1 MMKTNKELY
10 SFIKRL
16 HRTLQ
21 CSGKTLTQEII
32 LSELKQDN
40 NESHKLPW
48 IDELPAHKIT
58 CSIIMKYYK
67 QVSSRN
73 RVDYLRN
80 NRKKIY
86 SSRYFDMVKKLLNR
100 FDNINASISASGLL
114 VKSNWHNDSTIFNL
128 VKGMFPELVVVR
140 MAKNAV
146 VVKYPTIEQKEEP
159 KNFSDL
165 DTSVK
170 NINSAAASLRSKI
183 REKEISISLLEEEKK
198 ALETKYEKLK
208 GSIKW

>member
-1 MMKTNKELY
+1 MKTNKELY

-21 CSGKTLTQEII
+21 CSGKTSTQEII

-40 NESHKLPW
+40 NESHKLTW
-48 IDELPAHKIT
+48 VDSLPAHKIT
-58 CSIIMKYYK
+58 CSVIMKYYK

-80 NRKKIY
+80 NCKKIN
-86 SSRYFDMVKKLLNR
+86 SSRYFDMVKKLLNK
-100 FDNINASISASGLL
+100 FDNITCYNYADGLI
-114 VKSNWHNDSTIFNL
+114 VSSERYEPATVFNL
-128 VKGMFPELVVVR
+128 VKGMFPELVVAR
-140 MAKNAV
+140 HRDKV
-146 VVKYPTIEQKEEP
+146 VIDYPSIFANQKETP
-159 KNFSDL
+159 KNQSDL
-165 DTSVK
+165 DNSIES
-170 NINSAAASLRSKI
+170 INSFAKSLRTKI

-198 ALETKYEKLK
+198 VLETKYEKLK